1 MSKDATF
8 QIQDIPNYCNIK
20 FYYYDGTL
28 PRFFYMF
35 KDELEKRMGNGD
47 FIESNESQFQ
57 PNMKE
62 STFTDKYNDDP
73 KLKGGQKDLPDALQA
88 KIVAKEG
95 YDEFDM
101 EDEGPDYNSVSDL
114 EDELRRLI
122 RWSNQYGSKGAD
134 SKIEQLKKRIEDL
147 KKSSVNEGE
156 DHEVSMAQNSLEA
169 IISAA
174 SQLMGKLGDNE
185 RNIPGWIQ
193 NHITNAENYIEQANQ
208 GFHEL
213 ESNDDQD
220 ELNEDM
226 FSNNDSKVKLVDLRD
241 KIGAGPFTNRILDL
255 NINILDQVWDD
266 INKVGMMNEN
276 LDMNQTQVL
285 SKEVAKALVLA
296 LNAENQELSSLKI
309 KNLEPNSFE
318 IYVTYKDNADDEF
331 SFYVDGDKLKLSDF
345 SFTEILGTV
354 DKNGNIDRNKVKNNL
369 LKTWAK
375 HIKKDEN

>member
-1 MSKDATF
+1 MQDNFNIHDWNLKRALKEEESIINNIQTPFYFKSKMGIEGMSKDATF
-8 QIQDIPNYCNIK
+8 QIQDIPNYGNIK
-20 FYYYDGTL
+20 VYYYDGIL

-147 KKSSVNEGE
+147 KKSSVNEDE

-220 ELNEDM
+220 ELNE
-226 FSNNDSKVKLVDLRD
+226 
-241 KIGAGPFTNRILDL
+241 
-255 NINILDQVWDD
+255 
-266 INKVGMMNEN
+266 N

-318 IYVTYKDNADDEF
+318 IYITYKDNADDEF

-354 DKNGNIDRNKVKNNL
+354 DENGNIDRNKVKNNL

>member
-1 MSKDATF
+1 MQDNFNIHDWNLKRALKEEESIINNIQTPFYFKSKMGIEGMSKDATF
-8 QIQDIPNYCNIK
+8 QIQDIPNYGNIK
-20 FYYYDGTL
+20 VYYYDGIL

-95 YDEFDM
+95 
-101 EDEGPDYNSVSDL
+101 
-114 EDELRRLI
+114 
-122 RWSNQYGSKGAD
+122 
-134 SKIEQLKKRIEDL
+134 
-147 KKSSVNEGE
+147 E

-213 ESNDDQD
+213 ESNGDQD
-220 ELNEDM
+220 EL
-226 FSNNDSKVKLVDLRD
+226 
-241 KIGAGPFTNRILDL
+241 
-255 NINILDQVWDD
+255 
-266 INKVGMMNEN
+266 NEN